1 MVPLKTNQIK
11 EEILE
16 DKASSEFA
24 SKKSVLK
31 ELPKTNFKKSFEQAL
46 TPEALRIALYKKVDD
61 LWGK

>member
-16 DKASSEFA
+16 DKASSELT

-31 ELPKTNFKKSFEQAL
+31 ELTKTNFKKSFEQAL